1 MKLQSSER
9 ENRNKHAVCVQD
21 ICNIFWGPM
30 QGTKTTE
37 MDTWIPGPMQGTKT
51 TEMDTWIPGPM
62 QGTKTTEMDTWI
74 PGSMQGTKTTEMD
87 TWIPDPR
94 IHVDNRRVKWVHKL
108 GPKLQAVILAGKTQP
123 GLGTGFVQ
131 IELTVCI
138 VYQKQLS
145 QATLCCW

>member
-1 MKLQSSER
+1 
-9 ENRNKHAVCVQD
+9 
-21 ICNIFWGPM
+21 
-30 QGTKTTE
+30 
-37 MDTWIPGPMQGTKT
+37 
-51 TEMDTWIPGPM
+51 
-62 QGTKTTEMDTWI
+62 
-74 PGSMQGTKTTEMD
+74 MQGTKTTEMD